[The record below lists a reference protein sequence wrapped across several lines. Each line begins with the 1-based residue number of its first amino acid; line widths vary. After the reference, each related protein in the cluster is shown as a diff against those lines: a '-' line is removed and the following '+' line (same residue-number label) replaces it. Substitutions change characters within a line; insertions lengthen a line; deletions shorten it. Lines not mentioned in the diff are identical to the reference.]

1 MSYYGY
7 GFPASYLPV
16 TQNGSIVR
24 PVCALLD
31 TIFWLTAFYMSCLS
45 VKFFFWL
52 SDLCE
57 QRGRAQRLHQSGERK
72 EEGLRALRC
81 PGDHLR
87 QTFRKMKTETERVR
101 ERERSGWATWRSSP
115 HQKLE
120 FELVKAALVLSARLP
135 LCSLSN
141 QKERWDEKL
150 LFVCKE
156 TGDHCVTGFYLNL
169 S

>member
-1 MSYYGY
+1 
-7 GFPASYLPV
+7 
-16 TQNGSIVR
+16 
-24 PVCALLD
+24 
-31 TIFWLTAFYMSCLS
+31 MSCLS

-101 ERERSGWATWRSSP
+101 ERERDQDEPPGGVHPIRNWSSN
-115 HQKLE
+115 
-120 FELVKAALVLSARLP
+120 S
-135 LCSLSN
+135 
-141 QKERWDEKL
+141 
-150 LFVCKE
+150 
-156 TGDHCVTGFYLNL
+156 
-169 S
+169 